1 MSDVVLVGRQVGY
14 EQRSYWRNP
23 AAAGFSF
30 VFPILLLLIF
40 ASTSKNSKIDTLGAG
55 KVNFVQYYIPAIVAF
70 GVMGVC
76 FTNLAISMTFKRDQ
90 GVLKRV
96 RGTPLP
102 AWAYL
107 GGVVGNA
114 VIVTIILSALV
125 IGVGIIFYS
134 VTWPGHLL
142 ALILA
147 LSVGAA
153 TFCTLGLATTTVI
166 PNSDAAPAVVNIVF
180 FPLVAISGVFFPV
193 QKGSTLATIGSVFPM
208 KHFIDATFN
217 AFDPRIHGNGI
228 KGSSLLAMGAWGVAG
243 LIVAVRRFRWE
254 PRAR

>member
-1 MSDVVLVGRQVGY
+1 MNDVALVGRQIGY

-40 ASTSKNSKIDTLGAG
+40 ASTSKNATITTLGPG
-55 KVNFVQYYIPAIVAF
+55 KINFVQYYIPAVVAF

-102 AWAYL
+102 PWAYL

-114 VIVTIILSALV
+114 VIVSIILSALV
-125 IGVGIIFYS
+125 IGVGITFYS

-142 ALILA
+142 ALILTMA
-147 LSVGAA
+147 VGAA
-153 TFCTLGLATTTVI
+153 TFCGLGLATTTVI
-166 PNSDAAPAVVNIVF
+166 PNSDAAPAIVNIVF

-193 QKGSTLATIGSVFPM
+193 QKGSTLAKIGSVFPM

-217 AFDPRIHGNGI
+217 AFDPRVHGDGI
-228 KGSSLLAMGAWGVAG
+228 KASSLLVVAIWGVAA
-243 LIVAVRRFRWE
+243 LVVAVTRFRWE
-254 PRAR
+254 PLSR